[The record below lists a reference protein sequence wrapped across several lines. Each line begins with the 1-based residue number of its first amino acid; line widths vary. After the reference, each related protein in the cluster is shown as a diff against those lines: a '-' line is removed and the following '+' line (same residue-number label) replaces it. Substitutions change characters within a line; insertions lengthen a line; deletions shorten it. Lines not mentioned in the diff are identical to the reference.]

1 MGHQPDQNRG
11 GGSVIPQN
19 EASNGDDDL
28 QDWDLAFEQMP
39 KARIRQEIAMEHAR
53 GLVWEWFF
61 QPIDSTNFWD
71 PNVSNRSESPE
82 PVGPPICIRIAK
94 KICAD
99 LPIGFDEPTEDV
111 LSKLSAHVLEIM
123 ALGITIGDEVRS

>member
-1 MGHQPDQNRG
+1 MRQN
-11 GGSVIPQN
+11 N
-19 EASNGDDDL
+19 ASNEGDEL
-28 QDWDLAFEQMP
+28 HDWDLAFEQMP

-53 GLVWEWFF
+53 GLVREWFF

-71 PNVSNRSESPE
+71 PNVSNRAEAPE
-82 PVGPPICIRIAK
+82 PVGPQICTRIAK

-99 LPIGFDEPTEDV
+99 LPIGFDEPTEDA